1 MRSINKHIIAL
12 TTSVLA
18 ITPSLGHSAVIEK
31 EKAESRKNVLMLV
44 VDDWGA
50 RDLSF
55 TGSKFYETPN
65 IDKLADKS
73 VVFNQAYVAYPRSVP
88 SRYSLFT
95 GMHCARPQS
104 DSPKEADDRKVDEN
118 SYTIAEAFLD
128 GGYDTYFIGKWHLS
142 TDTFSPENK
151 GFKTNIGGGHAG
163 APSSYFAPF
172 NKVRKNKHTVERP
185 IEGMDDAKPKEYL
198 TDYMARKAVDYI
210 NSQDGNNPFFA
221 VCSFYA
227 VHTPLEAKAE
237 LIEKYQKKRDRLGLT
252 DDSFI
257 QEEAG
262 ERKTQ
267 QNNPIYAAMIE
278 SMDDA
283 VGDMVEALK
292 KQGLYDNTVIVLI
305 SDHGGLSNRG
315 NKRELATTNA
325 PLKAG
330 KGHLYEGGIRVPM
343 LIHMPMQSK
352 KVESEAIATSYDLFP
367 TLTDICNVKTKKE
380 AILDGMSLKPLLQN
394 GKSKTFDN
402 RSIFWHKAAERPQST
417 GDFVSSAIRSG
428 DYKLIDFYKQSRIEL
443 YNIKNDPGETNN
455 LIEKESKLG
464 KDLLTQLNSWKDE
477 LNVKMPKDKG
487 DRKNN
492 KNKKTGKRNKKN
504 NEK

>member
-1 MRSINKHIIAL
+1 
-12 TTSVLA
+12 
-18 ITPSLGHSAVIEK
+18 
-31 EKAESRKNVLMLV
+31 MLV

-55 TGSKFYETPN
+55 TGSNFYETPN
-65 IDKLADKS
+65 IDKLANKS

-118 SYTIAEAFLD
+118 SYTIAEAFQN

-142 TDTFSPENK
+142 TDTCNPENK

-172 NKVRKNKHTVERP
+172 NKVRKNKHSVERP

-198 TDYMARKAVDYI
+198 TDYMARKTVDYI

-367 TLTDICNVKTKKE
+367 TLTDICNVSTKKD

-394 GKSKTFDN
+394 GKDKSFDN

-417 GDFVSSAIRSG
+417 GDYVSSAIRTG
-428 DYKLIDFYKQSRIEL
+428 DYKLIDFYQQGRVEL
-443 YNIKNDPGETNN
+443 YNIKTDPGETKN
-455 LIEKESKLG
+455 LYDVNSKQG
-464 KDLLTQLNSWKDE
+464 KDLLAQLNSWKNE
-477 LNVKMPKDKG
+477 LNVKMPKEKGNNQVDKL
-487 DRKNN
+487 K
-492 KNKKTGKRNKKN
+492 KNKKKLGKRNKKN